1 MSSTEAEL
9 VALAD
14 LAIELLYIKE
24 LVTFMGYK
32 VESEIPVYTDNKGAY
47 DLCHRYTSAQHSR
60 HVDRKV
66 FKMRELRGAG
76 VVTVDHVPTDKNPA
90 DIFTKILKRQ
100 PFEQHRKTV
109 MNTACKPA

>member
-1 MSSTEAEL
+1 M
-9 VALAD
+9 ALAD

-24 LVTFMGYK
+24 LVTFMGY
-32 VESEIPVYTDNKGAY
+32 ELEGEIPVYTDNKGAY

-60 HVDRKV
+60 HVDRKL

-76 VVTVDHVPTDKNPA
+76 VVTIDHVPTADNPA
-90 DIFTKILKRQ
+90 DLFTKVLKRQ

-109 MNTACKPA
+109 MNNGCKIK